1 MFLFDLVKKLDEYEV
16 PYAIVGGH
24 AVALHGAIRGTV
36 DIDFIT
42 EWQLDN
48 LQKIEK
54 VMTELGLTPRL
65 PISSVDLFNNK
76 ESYIRE
82 KNLIAWNFVNL
93 KNPIEQI
100 DIIITSDLTGLSIKL
115 FEIQNQKVC
124 VLSKTELIKMKKNS
138 AREQDLIDVK
148 ALEKLDET

>member
-1 MFLFDLVKKLDEYEV
+1 MFLFDVVKKLDEYEV

-42 EWQLDN
+42 EWQLEN

-65 PISSVDLFNNK
+65 PISSMDLFKNK
-76 ESYIRE
+76 ESYITE

-115 FEIQNQKVC
+115 FEIQNQKIC
-124 VLSKTELIKMKKNS
+124 VLSKEELIKMKNNS

>member
-1 MFLFDLVKKLDEYEV
+1 M
-16 PYAIVGGH
+16 GGH

-42 EWQLDN
+42 EWQLEN

-65 PISSVDLFNNK
+65 PISSMDLFNNK
-76 ESYIRE
+76 ESYITE

-115 FEIQNQKVC
+115 FEIQNQKIC
-124 VLSKTELIKMKKNS
+124 VLSKEELIKMKNNS